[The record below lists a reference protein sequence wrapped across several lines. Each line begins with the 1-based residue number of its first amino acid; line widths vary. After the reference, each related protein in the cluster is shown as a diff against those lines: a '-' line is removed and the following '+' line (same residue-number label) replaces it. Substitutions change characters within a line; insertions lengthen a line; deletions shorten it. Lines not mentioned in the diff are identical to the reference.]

1 MMVTHDI
8 EQARRLADYVLFMWL
23 GQLVEQAPAEI
34 FFVAPEAELTRA
46 YLARRIG

>member
-1 MMVTHDI
+1 MVTHDI

-23 GQLVEQAPAEI
+23 GQLVEQAPSAE
-34 FFVAPEAELTRA
+34 FFAAPTMELTQA